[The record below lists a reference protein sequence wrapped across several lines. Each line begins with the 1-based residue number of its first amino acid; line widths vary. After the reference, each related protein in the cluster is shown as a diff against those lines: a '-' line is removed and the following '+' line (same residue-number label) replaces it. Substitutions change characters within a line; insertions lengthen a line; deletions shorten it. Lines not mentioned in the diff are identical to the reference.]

1 MEISALLLT
10 QTEKKLKKDFCDTKK
25 KKKTARNLIN
35 YQENCGYSFL
45 AFMRVCKA

>member
-25 KKKTARNLIN
+25 KKKN
-35 YQENCGYSFL
+35 G
-45 AFMRVCKA
+45 